1 MDIFGCPL
9 STDCGRSP
17 EPIGIPVADI
27 ARPSYGLAMI
37 NSKDDPRSVSVL
49 FEVAL
54 QSDDDA
60 AWNAV
65 ASLHWRG
72 SKEVLDRAILLANAG
87 DPTVRARA
95 ADILGQIGVP
105 ERTFPEQCFDA
116 VLPLLSDDTPAVV
129 FAAIFAL
136 QHIDRL
142 RAAPHVIPFASHL
155 DDNIRY
161 AVAFALGAVDTS
173 DANMTLLL
181 LTRDRDAEVRNWATF
196 GLGQQSDAD
205 SDQIREALV
214 AGLAD
219 NDSDVRY
226 EAIIGLGRRRD
237 RRALGFL
244 RTMLHDNP
252 EDIFAREAAAMLL
265 GLESSDDRPTG
276 ELLGALQRLQRWPGI

>member
-1 MDIFGCPL
+1 
-9 STDCGRSP
+9 
-17 EPIGIPVADI
+17 
-27 ARPSYGLAMI
+27 MI
-37 NSKDDPRSVSVL
+37 NSNHDPRSVTAL
-49 FEVAL
+49 FEAAL
-54 QSDDDA
+54 QSDEDA

-72 SKEVLDRAILLANAG
+72 SKEVLARAILLANAS
-87 DPTVRARA
+87 DSAVRARA

-105 ERTFPEQCFDA
+105 ERTFPNQCFDA
-116 VLPLLSDDTPAVV
+116 VLPLLFDKIPAVV

-142 RAAPHVIPFASHL
+142 RAAPHVIPFVSHL

-161 AVAFALGAVDTS
+161 AVAVALCAVDTS
-173 DANMTLLL
+173 EAHMTLLVL
-181 LTRDRDAEVRNWATF
+181 MRDRDAEVRNWATF
-196 GLGQQSDAD
+196 GLGQQSEAD

-219 NDSDVRY
+219 DVSDVRN

-244 RTMLHDNP
+244 KAMLHDDP
-252 EDIFAREAAAMLL
+252 EDVFAREAAAMLL
-265 GLESSDDRPTG
+265 GLESNDDKSTV
-276 ELLGALQRLQRWPGI
+276 ELLRALQRLQRWSGM

>member
-1 MDIFGCPL
+1 
-9 STDCGRSP
+9 
-17 EPIGIPVADI
+17 
-27 ARPSYGLAMI
+27 MI
-37 NSKDDPRSVSVL
+37 NSKDDHRSVSAL
-49 FEVAL
+49 FEAAL

-72 SKEVLDRAILLANAG
+72 SKEVLDRAMLLANAS
-87 DPTVRARA
+87 DSKMRARA

-105 ERTFPEQCFDA
+105 ERTFPDQCFDA
-116 VLPLLSDDTPAVV
+116 VLPLLSDETPAVV

-142 RAAPHVIPFASHL
+142 RAAPYVIPFASNL
-155 DDNIRY
+155 DDDIRY
-161 AVAFALGAVDTS
+161 AVAFALAAVDTS

-181 LTRDRDAEVRNWATF
+181 LMGDRDAEVRNWATF

-219 NDSDVRY
+219 DDSDVRY

-237 RRALGFL
+237 RRALRFL
-244 RTMLHDNP
+244 KTMLHDDP
-252 EDIFAREAAAMLL
+252 EDIIAREAAAMLL
-265 GLESSDDRPTG
+265 GLESSDDRPTDK
-276 ELLGALQRLQRWPGI
+276 LLGALQRLQRWPRM